1 MANERLKTEG
11 NVYENSEDE
20 SHIVFEFRDEQSES

>member
-11 NVYENSEDE
+11 NVNENSEDE